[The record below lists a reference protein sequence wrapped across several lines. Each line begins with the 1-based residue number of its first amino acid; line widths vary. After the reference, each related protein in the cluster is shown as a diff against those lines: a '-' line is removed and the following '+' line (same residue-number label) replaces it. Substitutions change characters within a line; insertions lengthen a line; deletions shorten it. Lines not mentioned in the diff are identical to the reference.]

1 MWWLKVLISRVTAT
15 IAWSPVCLSSN
26 KQILMRIQVPAKGLA
41 LTPVTAAD
49 HPEWGRFWEKPGL
62 LWFARMTLPAVILR
76 AAAKV
81 VVQSHGVHQRTRLP
95 GTGVRDLLA
104 RCRGHRPARPYSG
117 SKTPNGCYSL
127 RSPSRAQSEGRQNR
141 SWAWRGEQKKLE
153 TSKKKDAQ
161 KAQRRPGGNQEQRKG
176 SKRQGNRRKE

>member
-1 MWWLKVLISRVTAT
+1 MWAPSLQCFLLWFLYLDDPVAFS
-15 IAWSPVCLSSN
+15 SPVGCGTAFGEA
-26 KQILMRIQVPAKGLA
+26 RPGLQR
-41 LTPVTAAD
+41 LI